1 MLVLAKHFIFVAC
14 LLVRSF
20 VSLEVKSFLRK
31 RVGEIK
37 MENVQTQWGKNNW
50 NEASKR
56 YSSMSMTRKLPLVQA
71 QSLFACLRLVIG
83 CLSSPSPPTAAREL
97 RKNKEITF
105 TIKRVITYQEKNHFW
120 VFSEQQKKHTVK
132 GKRPSNLKLSLLSY
146 IANDVNWSVSPLN
159 YLHPWNAAPR
169 GVRLY
174 QKFESLWSAVR
185 VDLCIAGLP
194 EMTGIARK
202 LSLKSAK
209 ENEK

>member
-1 MLVLAKHFIFVAC
+1 ML
-14 LLVRSF
+14 
-20 VSLEVKSFLRK
+20 K
-31 RVGEIK
+31 R
-37 MENVQTQWGKNNW
+37 NWSKNNS

-97 RKNKEITF
+97 RKNKEIKF
-105 TIKRVITYQEKNHFW
+105 NIKRVITHQEKIIPGYSANN
-120 VFSEQQKKHTVK
+120 KKIHHK
-132 GKRPSNLKLSLLSY
+132 GEKTIKPEALITFL

-209 ENEK
+209 ENKK